1 MGKVKSA
8 LEIALEKADKIGTL
22 SLEEKEKIREE
33 EKVASIMKDYYQG
46 KIDSNALWQQLK
58 ESKPALLK
66 MVQLN
71 LIDTISLGSSDE
83 ETEIRKKG
91 ILAVESL
98 KENQRTPFID
108 SALHAIEDL
117 RKEFEEMKERIA
129 EDLKRQIEMHP
140 QLRMQPVRSPDGR
153 TVMQMSLSVDEAV
166 KSKLADYL
174 AEHEKQYNMEFAGII
189 QQLKEQIQ

>member
-1 MGKVKSA
+1 
-8 LEIALEKADKIGTL
+8 
-22 SLEEKEKIREE
+22 
-33 EKVASIMKDYYQG
+33 
-46 KIDSNALWQQLK
+46 
-58 ESKPALLK
+58 

-98 KENQRTPFID
+98 KENKRTPFID

-166 KSKLADYL
+166 QSKLADYL